1 MKIIKKDGR
10 IQEFDEKKIFTS
22 IDNAS
27 RDLKEV
33 TLNESD
39 IRIIVDDIVSALN
52 KTRKDGTPTSS
63 YEIIGVVSDVLYK
76 DGFGAILKAYI
87 MHD

>member
-10 IQEFDEKKIFTS
+10 IQEFDQNKIFTS

-39 IRIIVDDIVSALN
+39 IRIIVDDIVNALN

-87 MHD
+87 MYD

>member
-10 IQEFDEKKIFTS
+10 IQEFDENKIFTS

-27 RDLKEV
+27 RDLKEI

-39 IRIIVDDIVSALN
+39 IKIIVDDIINTLN
-52 KTRKDGTPTSS
+52 QTRKDGTPTSS

-76 DGFGAILKAYI
+76 DGFSAVLKAYI